1 MVQQTFPACFLLK
14 VAVTEAQL
22 AYILVGRIVG
32 HLMDKMTSWQRAL
45 RLWEWSRQ
53 RVTFIS
59 HPTRKKLLAV

>member
-1 MVQQTFPACFLLK
+1 MVRQSFPAWFLPK

-22 AYILVGRIVG
+22 AYILIARIVG

-45 RLWEWSRQ
+45 RLGEWSRQ

-59 HPTRKKLLAV
+59 HPTREKLLAV